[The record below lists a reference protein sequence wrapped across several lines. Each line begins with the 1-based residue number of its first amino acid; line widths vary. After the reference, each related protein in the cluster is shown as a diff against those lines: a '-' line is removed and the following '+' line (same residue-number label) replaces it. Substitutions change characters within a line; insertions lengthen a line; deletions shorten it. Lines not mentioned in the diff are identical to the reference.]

1 MSPASSSH
9 TFKITFT
16 ASPLSSSFWP
26 TTNNLPNICARE
38 RAPMVTVGSVDLSGT
53 DRAAAG
59 ERGEGGGQVT
69 EIEWLKGGD
78 GQTRS
83 SQETRRC
90 WMEDWR
96 ERR

>member
-1 MSPASSSH
+1 MSQAPSSH

-26 TTNNLPNICARE
+26 TTNNLLNICVGG
-38 RAPMVTVGSVDLSGT
+38 RALMVTVGSVDLNGT

-59 ERGEGGGQVT
+59 ERGEGGGRVT

-83 SQETRRC
+83 SRETRRC
-90 WMEDWR
+90 WMEEWR